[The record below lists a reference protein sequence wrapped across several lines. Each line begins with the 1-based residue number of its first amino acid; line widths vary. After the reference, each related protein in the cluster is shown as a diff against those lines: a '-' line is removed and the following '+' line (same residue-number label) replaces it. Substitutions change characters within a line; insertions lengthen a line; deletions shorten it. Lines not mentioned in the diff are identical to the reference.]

1 MTETTENA
9 VNIVNV
15 FKLLSYPEVLYILKS
30 LSTSNRNANELKID
44 IQSRFK
50 LGRRSYYSRI
60 NRLANLGLVGRTT
73 HLLYF
78 ITSLGR
84 TFLDLQLTAEYALD
98 NHNVM
103 RMIDSLKEFP
113 QDHRNGLIEN
123 IINNPHIKNILLQQ
137 PFDNQPS
144 TLSLNRHKDDIIN
157 PRIMVVDDDNDVLT
171 AIKVILEDASY
182 SVDVFNDSF
191 EALKQFVNVSAS
203 GHPYD
208 LVILDIKMPHFNGL
222 ELYQRIKAVNA
233 TIRTMFLSAL
243 VVKSELISI
252 LPGIDSD
259 SIIEKPVSQQELIRR
274 VKKNTD
280 EKRGEV
286 IFSLSSKDYLTL
298 F

>member
-15 FKLLSYPEVLYILKS
+15 FKLLSYQEVLYILKS
-30 LSTSNRNANELKID
+30 LSTSSRNANELKID
-44 IQSRFK
+44 VQSRFK

-98 NHNVM
+98 IHNVM

-137 PFDNQPS
+137 PFDDQPS

-171 AIKVILEDASY
+171 TIKVILEDASY

-191 EALKQFVNVSAS
+191 EALKQFVNDLAS

-208 LVILDIKMPHFNGL
+208 LVILDIKM
-222 ELYQRIKAVNA
+222 
-233 TIRTMFLSAL
+233 
-243 VVKSELISI
+243 
-252 LPGIDSD
+252 
-259 SIIEKPVSQQELIRR
+259 
-274 VKKNTD
+274 
-280 EKRGEV
+280 
-286 IFSLSSKDYLTL
+286 
-298 F
+298 